1 MARLYSAAHSE
12 ECQPAVDNL
21 CPFCILA
28 RCFAPASCSSWTIH
42 SNNYL
47 KVREI
52 PLILEKFSVFCKYT
66 GYVYWISAT
75 TFQIISK
82 VLGESEEEDSSRI
95 SDHRSP
101 SMTRPHEAVYRPP
114 SANEGLPLSNSTP
127 RSPRTASRG
136 SIHRNRKYSQIEEIV
151 RMPNFVHSYCLLF
164 SEELTWR
171 GRGKTVRHELA
182 RRVAEK
188 V

>member
-1 MARLYSAAHSE
+1 MSVVSCFYHNHTALHRTASVRLGLTNGSSLFSGSFRRMSAGRRQSLPILHSGTMFRTGIMQLMNHTLE
-12 ECQPAVDNL
+12 QLPEGERL
-21 CPFCILA
+21 
-28 RCFAPASCSSWTIH
+28 SS
-42 SNNYL
+42 
-47 KVREI
+47 
-52 PLILEKFSVFCKYT
+52 ILEKFSDVCKHT
-66 GYVYWISAT
+66 GCAYWISAT

-136 SIHRNRKYSQIEEIV
+136 SIHRNRKHSQIEEIV
-151 RMPNFVHSYCLLF
+151 RMPNFVHSY
-164 SEELTWR
+164 
-171 GRGKTVRHELA
+171 
-182 RRVAEK
+182 
-188 V
+188 